1 MSQFS
6 NQVYPLQNL
15 KILKHYLDCLNSR
28 PAGNLTVSSVQAIKS
43 YIHYMSFS
51 VSYLLPNEVH
61 TINWHTKQKMEA
73 SQERKKQHK
82 IFLLKI
88 ISIYKFTV

>member
-6 NQVYPLQNL
+6 NQVYLLQNL

-28 PAGNLTVSSVQAIKS
+28 PADNLTVSSVQAIKS
-43 YIHYMSFS
+43 YIHYMSFP

-61 TINWHTKQKMEA
+61 TINWHTKQKIKA
-73 SQERKKQHK
+73 SQEKKQHK
-82 IFLLKI
+82 ILLLKI